1 MFNIYT
7 MEEKVLDILKD
18 LGFKVVILED
28 LGYEFIYEGIRYVFL
43 THEHDANLI
52 TISIPSVYS
61 KENDRL
67 MECFELMYKINNTIS
82 CVKTN
87 FYKNSIWLSYEYQII
102 GGEDLKPVVANMIS
116 QLYKAWDY
124 TRVTKR
130 FLRYCFDEYG
140 K

>member
-43 THEHDANLI
+43 THEHDSDLI

-61 KENDRL
+61 KEDDRL